1 MQHTLALRHFR
12 NFFFMTI
19 GSFIIATSYLIFI
32 EPNDLLAGGVWGVCA
47 IIQHFLPQIPF
58 GAYLIIFNIPLFIW
72 AYKELSLDFT
82 LYTIFVMLLESALL
96 ILFDGRLP
104 YYTNDPLLACIF
116 GGVLGGLGGGLIVS
130 HHGSGGG
137 LDIVGII
144 LKKKSDISVGTVAL
158 TGNIIVI
165 TLAAFF
171 FGFER
176 GMYTMVS
183 FYVTAYVFNQ
193 ILEGWNRKRNVMIVT
208 EKGKEVSDRLLGNLG
223 RGVTIIKGQGA
234 YSHHEK
240 EILFCVVS
248 RFELPILKEIIRV
261 TDPES
266 FVWINETYEV
276 MGRFP
281 AKGMERKGNNK

>member
-1 MQHTLALRHFR
+1 MQYPFALKHIR
-12 NFFFMTI
+12 NFLFMII
-19 GSFIIATSYLIFI
+19 GSFIVATSYLIFI
-32 EPNDLLAGGVWGVCA
+32 EPNNLLAGGVWGICA
-47 IIQHFLPQIPF
+47 IIQLFLPQIPF
-58 GAYLIIFNIPLFIW
+58 GVYLIIFNIPLFIW
-72 AYKELSLDFT
+72 AYKELSLHFT

-96 ILFDGRLP
+96 ILFEGHLP

-116 GGVLGGLGGGLIVS
+116 GGVLVGLGGGLIVS

-158 TGNIIVI
+158 IGNIIVI

-183 FYVTAYVFNQ
+183 LYVTAYVFNKM
-193 ILEGWNRKRNVMIVT
+193 LEGWNRKRNVMIVT
-208 EKGKEVSDRLLGNLG
+208 EKGKEVSDRLLSNLG
-223 RGVTIIKGQGA
+223 RGVTVIKGQGA

-240 EILFCVVS
+240 EILFCVVN

-261 TDPES
+261 ADPES

-281 AKGMERKGNNK
+281 TKSMERKGNSK